1 MKKFLMAS
9 IIAGVMAAFSSVA
22 MASPLVTTNV
32 PLDSRYYGYINKLE
46 GMGYIKDMPTGT
58 KPYSRL
64 DMAKWIMEAQQVA
77 ADKPMPGYLKTY
89 YEEMRSDLAEEIAY
103 LQGDSKAYKSN
114 IKLCAVEARLAYAD
128 MQQNVYRYRKGV
140 NASWQPLNR
149 NNNGYRY
156 GDGINIIGTAEIS
169 GSLNKDL
176 ALNLTP
182 RFSYDKDQNGD
193 ASIEAGY
200 VKTHLGVWGIELG
213 KQAVQWGGTP
223 FAMSN
228 NATPQTMLKLNLL
241 EPHTFDNGFLKF
253 LGKANVNVFYSRLE
267 GNRVDKAHAAGLTN
281 WNREKDHA
289 GLLGVRVD
297 IVPTENLTL
306 GLERV
311 SMFKSLNKDWILGTN
326 AYDDDQWNDIGGIDL
341 RYRFPGVQIYGSLYG
356 EDQAGGFPSEH
367 ARSVGLYFPQ
377 LFGGDGSWDM
387 RLELSDTNNWWYG
400 HWYLVNG
407 WTYKDDILGDA
418 MGKNTRKYYGSINHY
433 LANGDRIGLKYT
445 GMDMDR
451 DVASNPRVHEVQLT
465 YAKKLNKLLYLD
477 GVLGYAKIKNADY
490 TSGRSDSSKLVAVGL
505 RWEY

>member
-1 MKKFLMAS
+1 MNKFLVAGIAAS
-9 IIAGVMAAFSSVA
+9 VIAVGSVA
-22 MASPLVTTNV
+22 AASPLVTTNV
-32 PLDSRYYGYINKLE
+32 PTGSRYYGYIDKLE
-46 GMGYIKDMPTGT
+46 GMGYIRDLPTGT

-64 DMAKWIMEAQQVA
+64 DMAKWLLEAQQVA

-89 YEEMRSDLAEEIAY
+89 YDEMRADLAEEIAY
-103 LQGDSKAYKSN
+103 LQGDSKEYGSN
-114 IKLCAVEARLAYAD
+114 IKLRAVEARLAYTD
-128 MQQNVYRYRKGV
+128 MQQNAYRYRKGV

-182 RFSYDKDQNGD
+182 RFSYDKDQHGD
-193 ASIEAGY
+193 ASIETGY

-213 KQAVQWGGTP
+213 KQAVQWGKAP

-267 GNRVDKAHAAGLTN
+267 GNRVAKANAAGMAN
-281 WNREKDHA
+281 WKREKDHA

-297 IVPTENLTL
+297 IVPTENLSL

-311 SMFKSLNKDWILGTN
+311 SMFKSLNKDWVLGTN

-341 RYRFPGVQIYGSLYG
+341 RYRFPGVHIYGSLYG

-377 LFGGDGSWDM
+377 LFGRDGSWDM
-387 RLELSDTNNWWYG
+387 RLELSDTNQAWYSHG
-400 HWYLVNG
+400 TLVNG

-418 MGKNTRKYYGSINHY
+418 MGKNAKKYYGKINHY
-433 LANGDRIGLKYT
+433 LANGDQIGLEYT

-451 DVASNPRVHEVQLT
+451 STVNNPRVHEVQLT
-465 YAKKLNKLLYLD
+465 YAKKLNQSLYLD

-490 TSGRSDSSKLVAVGL
+490 TSGRSDSSKLIAVGL

>member
-1 MKKFLMAS
+1 MNKFLMAG
-9 IIAGVMAAFSSVA
+9 IVATMATATSVA
-22 MASPLVTTNV
+22 TASPLVTANV
-32 PLDSRYYGYINKLE
+32 PLDSRYYRYIDKLE

-58 KPYSRL
+58 RPYSRL
-64 DMAKWIMEAQQVA
+64 NMAKWIMEAQHKAQT
-77 ADKPMPGYLKTY
+77 KPMPGYLKTY
-89 YEEMRSDLAEEIAY
+89 YEEMRADLAEEIAY
-103 LQGDSKAYKSN
+103 LQGANTDYGSN
-114 IKLCAVEARLAYAD
+114 IKLRAVEARLAYGD
-128 MQQNVYRYRKGV
+128 MRQDSYRYRKGI

-156 GDGINIIGTAEIS
+156 GDGINIIGAAEIF

-176 ALNLTP
+176 ALSLTP
-182 RFSYDKDQNGD
+182 RFSYDKDQHGD
-193 ASIEAGY
+193 ASIEEGY

-213 KQAVQWGGTP
+213 KQAVQWGKAP

-267 GNRVDKAHAAGLTN
+267 GNRADKAHTAGIAN
-281 WNREKDHA
+281 WQSEKDHA

-297 IVPTENLTL
+297 IVPTDNLSL

-311 SMFKSLNKDWILGTN
+311 SMFKSLNKHWILGDN
-326 AYDDDQWNDIGGIDL
+326 AESDDQWNDIGGIDL
-341 RYRFPGVQIYGSLYG
+341 RYRFPGVQLYGSLYG

-367 ARSVGLYFPQ
+367 ARSVGVYFPQ
-377 LFGGDGSWDM
+377 LFGGDGCWDM

-418 MGKNTRKYYGSINHY
+418 MGKNTRKYYGSISHY
-433 LANGDRIGLKYT
+433 LANGDRIGLEYT
-445 GMDMDR
+445 SMDMDR
-451 DVASNPRVHEVQLT
+451 AAASNPRVHEVQLT
-465 YAKKLNKLLYLD
+465 YAKKLNKSLYLD
-477 GVLGYAKIKNADY
+477 SVLGYAKIKNADY

>member
-89 YEEMRSDLAEEIAY
+89 YEEMRAELAEEIAY
-103 LQGDSKAYKSN
+103 LQGDSKGYGSN
-114 IKLCAVEARLAYAD
+114 IKLRAVEARLAYAD
-128 MQQNVYRYRKGV
+128 MQQNSYRYRKGV

-182 RFSYDKDQNGD
+182 RFSYDKDQHGD

-213 KQAVQWGGTP
+213 KQAVQWGGYT
-223 FAMSN
+223 
-228 NATPQTMLKLNLL
+228 
-241 EPHTFDNGFLKF
+241 
-253 LGKANVNVFYSRLE
+253 
-267 GNRVDKAHAAGLTN
+267 
-281 WNREKDHA
+281 
-289 GLLGVRVD
+289 VR
-297 IVPTENLTL
+297 
-306 GLERV
+306 
-311 SMFKSLNKDWILGTN
+311 
-326 AYDDDQWNDIGGIDL
+326 
-341 RYRFPGVQIYGSLYG
+341 
-356 EDQAGGFPSEH
+356 
-367 ARSVGLYFPQ
+367 
-377 LFGGDGSWDM
+377 
-387 RLELSDTNNWWYG
+387 
-400 HWYLVNG
+400 
-407 WTYKDDILGDA
+407 
-418 MGKNTRKYYGSINHY
+418 
-433 LANGDRIGLKYT
+433 
-445 GMDMDR
+445 
-451 DVASNPRVHEVQLT
+451 HE
-465 YAKKLNKLLYLD
+465 
-477 GVLGYAKIKNADY
+477 
-490 TSGRSDSSKLVAVGL
+490 
-505 RWEY
+505 

>member
-1 MKKFLMAS
+1 MQKYILF
-9 IIAGVMAAFSSVA
+9 IITTALLAGYSTVTA
-22 MASPLVTTNV
+22 ASPLVTANV
-32 PLDSRYYGYINKLE
+32 PLDSRYYGYIDKLE

-58 KPYSRL
+58 RPYSRL
-64 DMAKWIMEAQQVA
+64 DMAKWLLEAQQQA
-77 ADKPMPGYLKTY
+77 QTKPMPGYLKNH
-89 YEEMRSDLAEEIAY
+89 YEEMRADLDEEMAY
-103 LQGDSKAYKSN
+103 LQEASKNYGSN
-114 IKLCAVEARLAYAD
+114 IKLRAVEARLAYGD
-128 MQQNVYRYRKGV
+128 MLQNAYRYHKGI

-156 GDGINIIGTAEIS
+156 GDGINIIGKAEIA

-176 ALNLTP
+176 ALSLTP
-182 RFSYDKDQNGD
+182 RFSYDKDQHGD
-193 ASIEAGY
+193 ASIEEGY

-213 KQAVQWGGTP
+213 KQAVQWGKSP

-267 GNRVDKAHAAGLTN
+267 GNRIEKAHAAGMAN
-281 WNREKDHA
+281 WNSEKNHA

-297 IVPTENLTL
+297 IVPTDNLSL

-311 SMFKSLNKDWILGTN
+311 SMFKSLNKHWILGDN
-326 AYDDDQWNDIGGIDL
+326 AESDDQWNDIGGIDL
-341 RYRFPGVQIYGSLYG
+341 RYRFPGVQLYGSLYG
-356 EDQAGGFPSEH
+356 EDQAGGVPCEH
-367 ARSVGLYFPQ
+367 ARSVGVYFPQ
-377 LFGGDGSWDM
+377 LFGGDGSWDLRM
-387 RLELSDTNNWWYG
+387 ELSDTNNVWYS
-400 HWYLVNG
+400 HWTLVNG

-433 LANGDRIGLKYT
+433 LANGDRIGLEYT
-445 GMDMDR
+445 DMDMDR
-451 DVASNPRVHEVQLT
+451 AAARNPRVHEVRLT
-465 YAKKLNKLLYLD
+465 YAKKLNKSLYLD
-477 GVLGYAKIKNADY
+477 SVLGYAKIKNADY

>member
-1 MKKFLMAS
+1 MQKYILLS
-9 IIAGVMAAFSSVA
+9 ITTALLTGYSAVTAGA
-22 MASPLVTTNV
+22 PLVTTNV
-32 PLDSRYYGYINKLE
+32 PLDSRYYSYIDKLE

-64 DMAKWIMEAQQVA
+64 DMAKWLLEAQQKA
-77 ADKPMPGYLKTY
+77 QTKPMPGYLKNY
-89 YEEMRSDLAEEIAY
+89 YEEMRAELAEEIAY
-103 LQGDSKAYKSN
+103 LQGDSKDYGSN
-114 IKLCAVEARLAYAD
+114 IKLRAVEARLVYSD
-128 MQQNVYRYRKGV
+128 MQQNAYRYRKGV
-140 NASWQPLNR
+140 NASWQPLTR

-182 RFSYDKDQNGD
+182 RFSYDKDQHGD
-193 ASIEAGY
+193 ASIEEGY

-267 GNRVDKAHAAGLTN
+267 GNRVDKAHAAGMSN
-281 WNREKDHA
+281 WQREKDHA
-289 GLLGVRVD
+289 GLLGIRVD
-297 IVPTENLTL
+297 IVPTENLSL

-367 ARSVGLYFPQ
+367 ARSIGLYFPQ

-387 RLELSDTNNWWYG
+387 RLELSDTNNAWYSHG
-400 HWYLVNG
+400 TFVNG

-433 LANGDRIGLKYT
+433 LANGDRIGLEYT

-465 YAKKLNKLLYLD
+465 YAKKMNKLLYLD